1 MVSTL
6 PPFGE
11 DDAEKV
17 AVFGCPVGYLM
28 RTFVSFSASGGE
40 EAALEYDPT
49 SWETQEDPYPVY
61 RWLRDEAPVY
71 RNERMGFWA
80 LSRFEDV
87 WDATLDWKRFTST
100 HGPTLE
106 KQPPNP
112 LPVMISLDPPQHTRV
127 RALVSKAFTPKRV
140 AEMEPVVRRL
150 TQERLAGL
158 EPGMQIDL
166 FEQLASSMPMDVI
179 STMLG
184 VPRELRD
191 RVRHLTNAFMLREP
205 GELEMGPRQLKI
217 GAELYAIFGELI
229 AARRRAP
236 EDDLLSALIAAE
248 LADESGRATA
258 LSDAELLGFCMLLG
272 SAGHET
278 TARLICNSAVTLAR
292 HPDQRAAL
300 AADPALL
307 PNAVE
312 EMLRY
317 DPPSQVQGRW
327 TTCDVT
333 LHGVTIPEDVR
344 MLLLTGAASRDPRE
358 YEAPDRFDV
367 HRRIERHLSFG
378 YGQHLC
384 LGKSLARQECRV
396 AFEELLARF
405 PGYEVDESNLV
416 WAHNNNVRGYAKVPV
431 RL

>member
-1 MVSTL
+1 M
-6 PPFGE
+6 
-11 DDAEKV
+11 
-17 AVFGCPVGYLM
+17 
-28 RTFVSFSASGGE
+28 
-40 EAALEYDPT
+40 EYDPT
-49 SWETQEDPYPVY
+49 SWEIQEDPYPVY

-71 RNERMGFWA
+71 HNERLGFWA
-80 LSRFEDV
+80 LSRFEDC
-87 WDATLDWKRFTST
+87 WNATLDWKSFTST

-106 KQPPNP
+106 KTDSP
-112 LPVMISLDPPQHTRV
+112 LPVMISMDPPQHTRV

-140 AEMEPVVRRL
+140 AEMEPIVRRL

-158 EPGMQIDL
+158 EPGMHIDL

-191 RVRHLTNAFMLREP
+191 RVRHLTNEFMLREP
-205 GELEMGPRQLKI
+205 GELEMSPRHVQL
-217 GAELYAIFGELI
+217 GAELFAIYRELI
-229 AARRRAP
+229 LERRRRP

-248 LADESGRATA
+248 LPDASGRLTS
-258 LSDAELLGFCMLLG
+258 LDELELVGFCMLLG

-292 HPDQRAAL
+292 HPDQRAEL
-300 AADPALL
+300 AENPALL
-307 PNAVE
+307 DDAVE
-312 EMLRY
+312 EFLRY

-327 TTCDVT
+327 STRAVE
-333 LHGVTIPEDVR
+333 LHGTTIPDDVR
-344 MLLLTGAASRDPRE
+344 VLLLTGAAQRDPRE
-358 YEAPDRFDV
+358 YEAPDRFDI

-405 PGYEVDESNLV
+405 PDYEIDERGLV
-416 WAHNNNVRGYAKVPV
+416 WAHNNNVRGYAKVPM

>member
-1 MVSTL
+1 M
-6 PPFGE
+6 
-11 DDAEKV
+11 
-17 AVFGCPVGYLM
+17 
-28 RTFVSFSASGGE
+28 
-40 EAALEYDPT
+40 EYDPT
-49 SWETQEDPYPVY
+49 SWEIQEDPYPVY

-71 RNERMGFWA
+71 HNARLRFWA
-80 LSRFEDV
+80 ISRFDDV
-87 WDATLDWKRFTST
+87 WNATLDWKSFTST

-106 KQPPNP
+106 KTENA
-112 LPVMISLDPPQHTRV
+112 LPVMISMDPPQHTRV

-140 AEMEPVVRRL
+140 EEMEPIVRRL

-191 RVRHLTNAFMLREP
+191 RVRHLTNEFMLREP
-205 GELEMGPRQLKI
+205 GELEMSPRHVQL
-217 GAELYAIFGELI
+217 GAELFSIYRELI
-229 AARRRAP
+229 GARRRSP
-236 EDDLLSALIAAE
+236 EDDLLSALLGAE
-248 LADESGRATA
+248 LPDESGRRTR
-258 LSDAELLGFCMLLG
+258 LTEMELVGFCMLLG

-292 HPDQRAAL
+292 HPDQRAEL
-300 AADPALL
+300 AESPGLL
-307 PNAVE
+307 PDAVE
-312 EMLRY
+312 EFLRF

-327 TTCDVT
+327 STRAVE
-333 LHGVTIPEDVR
+333 LHGVTIPADVR
-344 MLLLTGAASRDPRE
+344 VLLLTGAAQRDPRE
-358 YEAPDRFDV
+358 YEEPDRFDV

-378 YGQHLC
+378 FGQHLC

-405 PGYEVDESNLV
+405 PDYEVDESGLV